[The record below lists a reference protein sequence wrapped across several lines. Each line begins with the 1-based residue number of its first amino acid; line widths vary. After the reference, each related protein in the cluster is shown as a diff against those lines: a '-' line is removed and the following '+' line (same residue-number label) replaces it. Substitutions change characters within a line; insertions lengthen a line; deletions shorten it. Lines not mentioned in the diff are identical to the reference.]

1 MRKAR
6 PAYDRSHAARQK
18 TTPRTP
24 RPRRLPNGDADG
36 NVGIPET
43 RTPRRVDT
51 PSRGWR
57 LAQPTPRPATAP

>member
-1 MRKAR
+1 MHNTR
-6 PAYDRSHAARQK
+6 PAYQRNRAARQK
-18 TTPRTP
+18 TNSRTP

-43 RTPRRVDT
+43 LTPRRADT

-57 LAQPTPRPATAP
+57 LAQPTRLPTTAA